1 MRFTGKR
8 AVVTG
13 GASGIGKATALRLVA
28 EGAEVW
34 IGDIDEAGGRDLAE
48 TSNGRIHF
56 QRTDV
61 LQASD
66 IEALM
71 HAADAAGGLDV
82 VFNNAGAG
90 GSRDPIEQISP
101 DDWNRTQALLLR
113 SVALGIRYAAP
124 LMIARAAAGGSDTS
138 GRGNGG
144 GDNNAGG
151 SSGGGSSGAIVN
163 TASIAALQTG
173 AAPTAYSVAKAGV
186 LHLTTMAAADLSR
199 YGIRVNA
206 VCPGFIT
213 TNIFTSALGISGDKL
228 AQANGAIG
236 HIAGKAQPLQ
246 RAGRAEDIAAAVAYL
261 ASDDA
266 AFVTGTH
273 ITVDGGM
280 TIGPRHSWDPHVPS
294 LFSALEAFAG

>member
-13 GASGIGKATALRLVA
+13 GASGIGKATARRLVE

-34 IGDIDEAGGRDLAE
+34 IGDIDEAAGRDIAA
-48 TSNGRIHF
+48 TSDGRIHF
-56 QRTDV
+56 LRTDV
-61 LQASD
+61 CEAGD
-66 IEALM
+66 IAALM
-71 HAADAAGGLDV
+71 TAADPHV

-90 GSRDPIEQISP
+90 GARVPIDEIEP
-101 DDWNRTQALLLR
+101 DDWDRTMRLLLR

-124 LMIARAAAGGSDTS
+124 LMIARQE
-138 GRGNGG
+138 REGG
-144 GDNNAGG
+144 G
-151 SSGGGSSGAIVN
+151 GAIVN

-199 YGIRVNA
+199 HGIRVNA

-213 TNIFTSALGISGDKL
+213 TNIFTSALGIEGEKR
-228 AQANGAIG
+228 AQANGAIA
-236 HIAGKAQPLQ
+236 HIASTAQPLQ
-246 RAGRAEDIAAAVAYL
+246 RAGRPEDIAAAVAYL

-266 AFVTGTH
+266 SFVTGTH

-280 TIGPRHSWDPHVPS
+280 TIGPRHSWDANAPS
-294 LFSALEAFAG
+294 LFQALEAFAA

>member
-1 MRFTGKR
+1 MRFAGKN

-13 GASGIGKATALRLVA
+13 GASGIGKATALRLA
-28 EGAEVW
+28 EEGAQVW

-61 LQASD
+61 MQADD

-71 HAADAAGGLDV
+71 QAADAAGGLNV

-90 GSRDPIEQISP
+90 GSRDPIDQISP
-101 DDWNRTQALLLR
+101 DDWDRTQALLLR

-124 LMIARAAAGGSDTS
+124 LMIARGG
-138 GRGNGG
+138 
-144 GDNNAGG
+144 
-151 SSGGGSSGAIVN
+151 GAIVN

-199 YGIRVNA
+199 YDIRVNA

-213 TNIFTSALGISGDKL
+213 TNIFTSALGISGDKRT
-228 AQANGAIG
+228 QANGAIG
-236 HIAGKAQPLQ
+236 HIATRAQPLQ

-266 AFVTGTH
+266 SFVTGTH

-280 TIGPRHSWDPHVPS
+280 TIGPRHSWDPQVPS
-294 LFSALEAFAG
+294 LFASLEAFAG